1 MKSTMQLRIGITAV
15 TLELSR
21 LRYLATKSF
30 FFPLLLL
37 LFFFRSFRFLTKLG
51 RLRPIYLSSRFFMFD
66 GELIATN
73 VSLRGSILW
82 FTSSLNA
89 MFIYTTGTNRYF
101 FVEEETRDE
110 ERESRFLARFLES
123 LPLPFQTSLSGPLL
137 VQRIYSA
144 DYFAFLGPPLI
155 VLSDKRGEGKR
166 EEGQRG
172 KWMGKGKKERKK
184 EQSQRRCTTSSAISA
199 YLCR

>member
-1 MKSTMQLRIGITAV
+1 MQLRIGITAV

-82 FTSSLNA
+82 FTSFNA